1 MDQPPR
7 QVPLG
12 FTDERFPAGTHMCL
26 IYDNDDDRRQL
37 IGKFL
42 GSGLAEG
49 EKVAYFADT
58 ATPAEA
64 AAWLTEAGVGG
75 PNSAEAS
82 GFSISDAGETYCP
95 NSRFV
100 PEEMLDTLR
109 AFHGAVIEEG
119 RVGGRVSGE
128 MSWALRGIPG
138 SDRLIEYEALVNDV
152 LATHPITAIC
162 QYDADRF
169 DGATIF
175 DVLRVHPAMVV
186 GGQVLRNPYYMDPQ
200 QFLETRR

>member
-1 MDQPPR
+1 MDQARR
-7 QVPLG
+7 QVPMG
-12 FTDERFPAGTHMCL
+12 FTDETFPAGTHMCL
-26 IYDNDDDRRQL
+26 IYDNDDARRQL

-42 GSGLAEG
+42 DAGLCEG

-64 AAWLTEAGVGG
+64 TAWLREAGVDV
-75 PNSAEAS
+75 PDSAEARE
-82 GFSISDAGETYCP
+82 FAIADAGETYCP
-95 NSRFV
+95 NGRFV
-100 PEEMLDTLR
+100 PEQMLGTLR

-119 RVGGRVSGE
+119 RAGGRVSGE

-152 LATHPITAIC
+152 LVTHPITAIC
-162 QYDADRF
+162 QYDAGRF

-175 DVLRVHPAMVV
+175 DVLKVHPMMIV
-186 GGQVLRNPYYMDPQ
+186 GGQVVRNPYYMDPQ
-200 QFLETRR
+200 QFLKTRR